1 MALFTL
7 LRLSFRQP
15 SGHGL
20 QQLFQQRTAILEKRM
35 AQAQFD
41 GLQIPDALLAPLLPD
56 QSYEGLGFLEPFF
69 VALGGFE
76 AFFLLSPGEHS
87 NWVI

>member
-1 MALFTL
+1 MAFFTL
-7 LRLSFRQP
+7 LRLGFRLAI
-15 SGHGL
+15 GHGL
-20 QQLFQQRTAILEKRM
+20 HQPLQQRAAILEKRM

-41 GLQIPDALLAPLLPD
+41 GLQIVDALLAPLSPN

-76 AFFLLSPGEHS
+76 AFFLLSSGAHS

>member
-1 MALFTL
+1 
-7 LRLSFRQP
+7 
-15 SGHGL
+15 
-20 QQLFQQRTAILEKRM
+20 M

-41 GLQIPDALLAPLLPD
+41 GLQIVNALLAPLSPN

-76 AFFLLSPGEHS
+76 AFFLLSPVAHS